1 MDPGKL
7 KLQFPYHRIRQEV
20 VLKCLLP
27 YMLTGTVLFIVLAC
41 APSIERNH
49 EHGLTIGISNEFPE
63 TPNYVK
69 LKTLV
74 LMHRIT
80 DFESGRFKDVLTQST
95 SEFLLS
101 KGYAVIEV
109 DGKTALKDGRVD
121 RLLQIQPLNIYKQ
134 DDTLGYGFYDRKI
147 LKVVIEQPARSYV
160 CMNVKLHRKDSLLIR
175 QTGRQE
181 NFSKLPF
188 AEMPDDPGQLMADQK
203 KAMSAN
209 LEQNIRDTVNR
220 VLPLLGL

>member
-1 MDPGKL
+1 
-7 KLQFPYHRIRQEV
+7 
-20 VLKCLLP
+20 
-27 YMLTGTVLFIVLAC
+27 
-41 APSIERNH
+41 
-49 EHGLTIGISNEFPE
+49 
-63 TPNYVK
+63 
-69 LKTLV
+69 
-74 LMHRIT
+74 MHRIT
-80 DFESGRFKDVLTQST
+80 DFESGRFKEVLTQST

-121 RLLQIQPLNIYKQ
+121 MLLQIQPLNIYKQ

-188 AEMPDDPGQLMADQK
+188 AEMPDDPGQLMSDQK